1 MLEKSYFIRNN
12 IFVWQKTHIIYQ
24 YFLTVVCRY
33 SMVYLQFPSYR
44 GPRLF
49 CSIVNRE
56 THLVAR
62 ERMREREREQI
73 KVKGKQAASRRKRGR
88 LGSGPPF

>member
-1 MLEKSYFIRNN
+1 MLEKSYFIRYN
-12 IFVWQKTHIIYQ
+12 IFVWQKIHIIFKRRLPVRRLLVFYG
-24 YFLTVVCRY
+24 
-33 SMVYLQFPSYR
+33 LQFPSYR

-62 ERMREREREQI
+62 ERTREREREN
-73 KVKGKQAASRRKRGR
+73 
-88 LGSGPPF
+88 